1 MGWLSFLS
9 GKTPEDIEKKGD
21 ALMADGLVGHAKI
34 EYENARH
41 RHEKKP
47 SADPAF
53 EGRIETKIR
62 DAREA
67 LADEHVRNGRDLIDA
82 DCPEDAAELLELA
95 RELTGRDDLKAEI
108 GGLLNAID
116 ESRKAELVRPFR
128 ETDRDADDGDDPDAA
143 WEDDDEDME
152 SLDDEE
158 YLDALLAALPP
169 EEQDAYEGYG
179 ETFLWGFVAL
189 NRGEFDA
196 AAEYLS
202 EALEENAD
210 APGLIPLE
218 LATCYLNM
226 GRNDAAREILEPFLA
241 EHPEVE
247 RAYPLVCESLWGL
260 GEYDRAARLLEAC
273 PEALA
278 DSMTI
283 TILKGETLVKAGK
296 LDEAEAYYQSYID
309 ENGRNEF
316 VVRALAEIHKT
327 RGEAEKAMPLYAELV
342 SACTGCGRR
351 ADPELRRSYADAAF
365 DAGHLAVPILEL
377 YLGLARE
384 DPANRAEYFGKVSR
398 IYASMGN
405 ESEAERFEAL
415 SREDAAPR

>member
-41 RHEKKP
+41 RHGRKP
-47 SADPAF
+47 SADPGFGA
-53 EGRIETKIR
+53 RIDGKIR
-62 DAREA
+62 DARET

-82 DCPEDAAELLELA
+82 DCPQDAAELLELA

-108 GGLLNAID
+108 GGLLKTIEDA
-116 ESRKAELVRPFR
+116 RGAEFAQPFR
-128 ETDRDADDGDDPDAA
+128 EVDEFEDEAA
-143 WEDDDEDME
+143 EGGREDDDDEDAE
-152 SLDDEE
+152 ALDDDEE
-158 YLDALLAALPP
+158 YLDALLSAMPTD
-169 EEQDAYEGYG
+169 EQEAYEGYG
-179 ETFLWGFVAL
+179 ETFLWGFVTL

-196 AAEYLS
+196 AADYLS
-202 EALEENAD
+202 QALEENAD

-218 LATCYLNM
+218 LGACYLNM
-226 GRNDAAREILEPFLA
+226 GQNEAARDILEPFLA
-241 EHPEVE
+241 KNPEIE

-260 GEYDRAARLLEAC
+260 GEYDRAAQLLEAC
-273 PEALA
+273 PESLT
-278 DSMTI
+278 DSMAI
-283 TILKGETLVKAGK
+283 VILKGETLVQAGK
-296 LDEAEAYYQSYID
+296 LNEAEAYYQSYID

-316 VVRALAEIHKT
+316 VVRALAEIHKA

-384 DPANRAEYFGKVSR
+384 DPANRTEYFGKVSR

-405 ESEAERFEAL
+405 EAESRRFAAFA
-415 SREDAAPR
+415 RDAS